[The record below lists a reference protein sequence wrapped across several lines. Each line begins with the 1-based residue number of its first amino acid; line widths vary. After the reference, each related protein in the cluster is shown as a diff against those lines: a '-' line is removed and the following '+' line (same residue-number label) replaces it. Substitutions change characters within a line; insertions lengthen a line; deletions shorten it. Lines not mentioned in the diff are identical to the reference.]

1 MPNNARNPRGI
12 RLRRHTMISERRF
25 VTEKEAAA
33 IGSFPLQTLR
43 NWRHLGKG
51 PVYTKVGRSVR
62 YPLDDLYKYF
72 DARRIDPENV
82 ENGG

>member
-1 MPNNARNPRGI
+1 
-12 RLRRHTMISERRF
+12 MISERRF

-33 IGSFPLQTLR
+33 ISAFPLQTLR